1 MVTRRRNSPLSRIH
15 DWSPGPTLGTM
26 VALAMHAPSMRQNI
40 VAVVLL
46 CLSLPAGALNRP
58 LLEGLD
64 TLIPVRLPA
73 LRSAVADALQREVVK
88 GRALDYALNVPMRH
102 RLRDHGQWMQRDGK
116 PVWRLHYVSAGALS
130 LSARLEELQIPA
142 GSVLRLADAQGVVWH
157 ELDDLDQRPRYQ
169 SPIVPGA
176 QIVLEIE
183 FVNQAAANSANLL
196 VSGVQHGYRPWRS
209 GADGIPRNKSGS
221 CNIDT
226 ACPLGDAWPEAI
238 RATARITVN
247 GTARCS
253 AVLLNNTARNGTPLL
268 LTADHC
274 GLTPSN
280 ADNTVVYWNFETSRC
295 GGNPDGSLRQN
306 QSGGTLLARR
316 SDPDFALL
324 QLRQVPPA
332 SFDVFYAGWDSS
344 GSTFNS
350 GVSVHHPSGDEK
362 RISSFAR
369 RPRKDRPLVDGEPV
383 QSWAV
388 NWEQGVTEPGSSG
401 SGLFDD
407 LGRVVGQLSGGTSSC
422 DNTSGTDFYGRLD
435 FGWTPSN
442 EPGEQLRAWL
452 DPIGSGERAI
462 DGLDSTEVRAEARAD
477 NYVIAPTSR
486 SVPLAVLLNDSG
498 LRPLRILSAE
508 AAFGRVD
515 IRDGMLF
522 YQSSTPG
529 FDQLQY
535 QIMDRYGNVSQASA
549 TIATQTPSSVDAR
562 SLDSLR
568 GGPLSW
574 PVLMLL
580 GLLGFGSGSRRAAG
594 ESHD

>member
-1 MVTRRRNSPLSRIH
+1 
-15 DWSPGPTLGTM
+15 
-26 VALAMHAPSMRQNI
+26 MHAPSMRQQI

-46 CLSLPAGALNRP
+46 CLSLPASALTRP

-64 TLIPVRLPA
+64 ALTPMSLPTMH
-73 LRSAVADALQREVVK
+73 SAVADALQRKVVK
-88 GRALDYALNVPMRH
+88 GRALDYALNIPMRH
-102 RLRDHGQWMQRDGK
+102 RLQQHGQWMQRDGK
-116 PVWRLHYVSAGALS
+116 PVWRMQYVSAGAFS
-130 LSARLEELQIPA
+130 LSARLESVQIPA
-142 GSVLRLADAQGVVWH
+142 GSILRLADADGVVWH
-157 ELDDLDQRPRYQ
+157 EVTDLDQRQRYQ

-176 QIVLEIE
+176 QMVLELE
-183 FVNQAAANSANLL
+183 FANQATANSADLQIR
-196 VSGVQHGYRPWRS
+196 GIQYGYRPWRS
-209 GADGIPRNKSGS
+209 GADGAARAKSGS

-226 ACPLGDAWPEAI
+226 ACPLGDTWPEAI

-274 GLTPSN
+274 GLTQSN
-280 ADNTVVYWNFETSRC
+280 ADNTVVYWNFESSQC
-295 GGNPDGSLRQN
+295 GGSPDGSLRQN

-324 QLRQVPPA
+324 RLRQTPPA
-332 SFDVFYAGWDSS
+332 SFDVYYAGWDRS
-344 GSTFNS
+344 GDTFNS

-362 RISSFAR
+362 RISAFNR

-422 DNTSGTDFYGRLD
+422 DNPSGTDFYGRLD
-435 FGWTPSN
+435 FGWAPSN
-442 EPGEQLRAWL
+442 DPGEQLRAWL

-477 NYVIAPTSR
+477 NYVVASTIPRTI
-486 SVPLAVLLNDSG
+486 PLAVLLNDSG
-498 LRPLRILSAE
+498 LRPLRILSAQ
-508 AAFGRVD
+508 AISGRVD
-515 IRDGMLF
+515 VRDGML
-522 YQSSTPG
+522 YYRADSAG
-529 FDQLQY
+529 VDQLTY
-535 QIMDRYGNVSQASA
+535 QIMDRYGNVSEASA
-549 TIATQTPSSVDAR
+549 TVSTGDSAAVEAR
-562 SLDSLR
+562 SLDGLR
-568 GGPLSW
+568 GGLVSW
-574 PVLMLL
+574 PMLMLL
-580 GLLGFGSGSRRAAG
+580 GLAGLRSRRRRTIGAQ
-594 ESHD
+594 HD